1 MTPIKTYQVTYQF
14 GGSAQELMGVLKDL
28 ETKANGVANV
38 FKELPNK
45 LTSSKNKKNSAVDS
59 MVSAYAKL
67 AEGQSKVLESQ
78 ANLVTNWKKQLSEME
93 AATKVAIQSIN
104 ATLSNISV
112 PAGAFKGL
120 EALANLKTGGA
131 KAKGAQ
137 GLLPSLLGD
146 YGSIKEFEEDL
157 KKAESRFVST
167 RKKIQTLKS
176 LQREAQAAGDKLV
189 GFEKRHGNGNGKN
202 WVERTTNDEEARE
215 LKKQH
220 KSLMDAKIAA
230 NKALA
235 NANNAAGGNI
245 EALRGKIRGYL
256 ADYRTF
262 QAQNKKIAAAVV
274 SDQKQKAAGGDPFN
288 INVNVDTAA
297 AKTALEK
304 LATDFKSLSS
314 QFVIKPTIQV
324 DAAAITAKL
333 KDIKAE
339 VLVTPVVNQEGIAAL
354 QNALK
359 EVKAPIATTKQSAK
373 TKAAKEAVADAK
385 LSLAEQKKQLQQYAT
400 DHPIKIKTV
409 YETKGLATKLN
420 DTIKKLQ
427 AKAKEKS
434 ITISANFSADGI
446 VAALDAALAKAQ
458 ELAQSKALTVK
469 TNVLSENN
477 AAAVKSSIGKL
488 QKQTDSKPV
497 AIKTKLTG
505 GGEVGEAL
513 NLSIG
518 KLQKLAE
525 GKPLTIK
532 TKLIGGGE
540 AGEAL
545 SSSIGKL
552 QRLANERAISLHTK
566 LTGGGEM
573 GEQLSLSLGKLQKLA
588 DTKPII
594 IKTKLDT
601 ALTSEQ
607 LNSLLA
613 TTAKAATNLKTGE
626 KSSSSIVA
634 PANIKPDIH
643 ASVQPVAAAPVAEAP
658 KKKAK
663 AQKAATNG
671 LWAMSKS
678 EENAY
683 QRAEAKL
690 ADDRLNRLWAQQ
702 EVRKANQRYYEQA
715 FGKGAYYGD
724 VNPRTGKRVAWD
736 EKSKS
741 FTTEAAEEEDKWRKA
756 KARAEKETRQERRT
770 TSAIRQ
776 NNDWAYNML
785 NPMGKNQ
792 SRLLKMGMEERAQ
805 KELAKQERLET
816 STKAWQELQR
826 EKQTLER
833 AVSIGKRYND
843 WATEMLS
850 PMGKNQSALLKADM
864 IARNDA
870 FIARRQAAHQQWL
883 ERDASSESPRQKRI
897 SERKELARQSR
908 LAIHN
913 EQELNRVR
921 QLRLSEEQRAL
932 SEAERANKMAKAGSK
947 TNGLVG
953 SAALRRQQL
962 IASAQ
967 ANNGKN
973 GMAANIRRNTYPLT
987 GNTSFGARTPVALD
1001 MAKGMGMMFA
1011 VSGVMSAVTDSFHQV
1026 AEYDNLMKTVRAI
1039 LQTTDKGANFNG
1051 RFEAMENTVR
1061 EVGRKTKFTAP
1072 EVAGAAR
1079 FMAMAGLNIENINAA
1094 TEPIAN
1100 LALIG
1105 DTELSDTA
1113 DKMTNIM
1120 TSFGLLK
1127 GLNAGQQ
1134 KKNMIHTSDVLT
1146 NTFTRSNTDMLQ
1158 LAEAMQYAGPMSH
1171 LFGTSLEDAAAMV
1184 GVMGN
1189 AGIQASM
1196 AGTSLRMMYQNI
1208 VKPNK
1213 NQTKEWERLGITR
1226 TDKNGNIRP
1235 IFEILKDLRAKL
1247 TGTKD
1252 LNARID
1258 PETLKSLGTGVMSL
1272 FRTTAGS
1279 GVAALLENLGEA
1291 EAIAN
1296 TNRSANG
1303 VAAKIADEKKNT
1315 IAGLWAQVTST
1326 FTDQNLTVATD
1337 FQNTI
1342 KQILTDLRDWLSS
1355 TEAAETLRSIYDLVN
1370 SVLNVFKE
1378 VAKMWVGMYRV
1389 WPGFFKGLIA
1399 VQFAL
1404 SQVGALMSPFVGLLS
1419 VAGSVKN
1426 TIMGVAGAFGALNTA
1441 AGVST
1446 VGVNSVSSVAKAVGA
1461 KTAAVGASVLS
1472 ANSIPSVV
1480 KAVGAKTA
1488 AATAAATT
1496 AAATT
1501 GSTLA
1506 TAAFEK
1512 QMLAPT
1518 PMSTYIGRYEKVS
1531 KLKAGGMW
1539 VPILT
1544 PNSSEWHEKV
1554 GKFKA
1559 VQIPREYAMPFHN
1572 NFSRYNRSEADAIR
1586 SLGTDKAG
1594 HYKYIT
1600 KYVKK
1605 QQQWEKAAKVSGASA
1620 ERIAHATKQASMYN
1634 AAITSA
1640 AVMPNV
1646 REAAHKIWL
1655 ERGANSKLHYNKM
1668 QIPREYTMPFHNYSR
1683 YNRTGADAIRSL
1695 GTNKGVHYKYIAEYI
1710 KKQQQWEKAA
1720 KASGASAKRIAH
1732 ATVQASMY
1740 NAAITSAIAMK
1751 DARET
1756 AHKKWLERRANTK
1769 LYANLTDEQKAK
1781 AGAFY
1786 RNMRDRIDARHRY
1799 RVLSNATIV
1808 RATEMGKISTMKGT
1822 RLAFT
1827 NGVAAANALS
1837 FAPLVANIRTGL
1849 MSVVAAISRGLGMLV
1864 SPLGLAAAAI
1874 TGLAWLWA
1882 HNYSKQKELFKKDE
1896 ELAKRGEAGR
1906 TISKQ
1911 AIMGNVGVVGTIL
1924 PSQMLEAPKSKMVT
1938 RTRNGRTILG
1948 SYFDPMLKNSKEY
1961 RGAFNDSIYSTPEQY
1976 DAYMQ
1981 RFADTAGALYGK
1993 RGMTM
1998 TGQQMMLS
2006 EMWYQKRRN
2015 KNGIAP
2021 SIGSLEGNRTLRRDA
2036 LNRLTAFNL
2045 GSASSAF
2052 ASRKKIVQGWINH
2065 YDQLPEN
2072 KKTPEAQQELYRNI
2086 GAMASSL
2093 REEAAE
2099 RPSVIGRNISNMRA
2113 TQVAQSREAY
2123 EGMAQQIE
2131 AMKDYVNSFN
2141 TGLQQLAGM
2150 MTFQAQNI
2158 HGQIVKF
2165 NLPFSNGALD
2175 WNALTLQFK
2184 MLGVKFANNLN
2195 GHWSMMLQVF
2205 NTIQNNAEL
2214 AKKYAGMSAG
2224 QLAAL
2229 FDPINV
2235 GYKFNPQEWKGW
2247 VVDWFNDNSWSGK
2260 KEYKNGEDFFS
2271 RGGWRTD
2278 TSLNAIRN
2286 YAFDKMTGNS
2296 KIVGSSGS
2304 GSGAN
2309 STTAGGG
2316 AHGAADQSKYDSKYK
2331 NHRARPTQII
2341 FNIDKLCNFSN
2352 TTINDTKNLSTAEG
2366 IGKQLSIGLQELFAQ
2381 AVSEY
2386 AIIGESQ
2393 G

>member
-14 GGSAQELMGVLKDL
+14 GGSAQELMSVLKDL
-28 ETKANGVANV
+28 ETKAKGVANV

-45 LTSSKNKKNSAVDS
+45 LTAAKHGKNSAIDN

-93 AATKVAIQSIN
+93 AATKVAIESIN

-120 EALANLKTGGA
+120 EALVNLKTGGA
-131 KAKGAQ
+131 KTKGAQ

-146 YGSIKEFEEDL
+146 YGSIKEFEEDF
-157 KKAESRFVST
+157 KKAETKFVST

-189 GFEKRHGNGNGKN
+189 GFEKKHGNGNGKN
-202 WVERTTNDEEARE
+202 WVERTTNDEEIRE
-215 LKKQH
+215 LRKQH
-220 KSLMDAKIAA
+220 KSLMDAKITA

-256 ADYRTF
+256 ADYRDF
-262 QAQNKKIAAAVV
+262 QVRNKKIAAAVV

-339 VLVTPVVNQEGIAAL
+339 VLVTPVVNQEGVAAL

-359 EVKAPIATTKQSAK
+359 EVKTPRVTTKQSAK
-373 TKAAKEAVADAK
+373 TKAAKEAVTDAK
-385 LSLAEQKKQLQQYAT
+385 LGLSEQEKQLQ
-400 DHPIKIKTV
+400 K
-409 YETKGLATKLN
+409 LADNKPLN
-420 DTIKKLQ
+420 
-427 AKAKEKS
+427 
-434 ITISANFSADGI
+434 
-446 VAALDAALAKAQ
+446 V
-458 ELAQSKALTVK
+458 
-469 TNVLSENN
+469 
-477 AAAVKSSIGKL
+477 
-488 QKQTDSKPV
+488 
-497 AIKTKLTG
+497 KTKLIG
-505 GGEVGEAL
+505 GGEMGESL
-513 NLSIG
+513 SLSIG
-518 KLQKLAE
+518 KLQKLAD

-566 LTGGGEM
+566 LVGGGEV

-601 ALTSEQ
+601 TLTSEQ

-626 KSSSSIVA
+626 KPSSPIVA
-634 PANIKPDIH
+634 PANIAPNTH
-643 ASVQPVAAAPVAEAP
+643 TSVQPVAAASVVEAP
-658 KKKAK
+658 KKNAK
-663 AQKAATNG
+663 AQKAATNS

-690 ADDRLNRLWAQQ
+690 ADERLNRLWAQQ

-724 VNPRTGKRVAWD
+724 INPRTGKRVAWD

-741 FTTEAAEEEDKWRKA
+741 FTTEAAEEEDKWRRA
-756 KARAEKETRQERRT
+756 KARADKEIRQEKRTASATRQSNNWA
-770 TSAIRQ
+770 TS
-776 NNDWAYNML
+776 ML
-785 NPMGKNQ
+785 NPSGQNWNLMRVDMEKRAQ
-792 SRLLKMGMEERAQ
+792 KYAAKRSASIQKRMDAWASSLLNPSGQNWNLLRIDMEERAQ
-805 KELAKQERLET
+805 KEIAKQEKINI
-816 STKAWQELQR
+816 STKLQQEQ
-826 EKQTLER
+826 QASER
-833 AVSIGKRYND
+833 AASIGRRYNN
-843 WATEMLS
+843 WATSMLN

-870 FIARRQAAHQQWL
+870 FMARRQAAHQQWL

-921 QLRLSEEQRAL
+921 QLRLLEEQRAL
-932 SEAERANKMAKAGSK
+932 SEAERANKITKAGSK

-967 ANNGKN
+967 ANNDKN
-973 GMAANIRRNTYPLT
+973 GMAASIRRNAYPLT

-1011 VSGVMSAVTDSFHQV
+1011 VGGVMSAVTDSFHQV

-1105 DTELSDTA
+1105 DTELSETA

-1213 NQTKEWERLGITR
+1213 NQTKEWGRLGITR

-1258 PETLKSLGTGVMSL
+1258 PETLKSLGAGVMSL

-1378 VAKMWVGMYRV
+1378 VAKMWIGMYRV

-1426 TIMGVAGAFGALNTA
+1426 TIMGVAGAFGTLNTA
-1441 AGVST
+1441 AGASVLNAN
-1446 VGVNSVSSVAKAVGA
+1446 GVSSVAKAIGA
-1461 KTAAVGASVLS
+1461 KTTAV
-1472 ANSIPSVV
+1472 
-1480 KAVGAKTA
+1480 
-1488 AATAAATT
+1488 AT
-1496 AAATT
+1496 AATT
-1501 GSTLA
+1501 GGTLA
-1506 TAAFEK
+1506 KTT
-1512 QMLAPT
+1512 LANIP
-1518 PMSTYIGRYEKVS
+1518 
-1531 KLKAGGMW
+1531 W
-1539 VPILT
+1539 VPGLVPTFPRWRKRHDIHYAPDLGKSY
-1544 PNSSEWHEKV
+1544 PRGQSKSLHLKGYIDHSGEYVDMWHSPTYN
-1554 GKFKA
+1554 KFRF
-1559 VQIPREYAMPFHN
+1559 PRYYDIYKNGENLKYAMPFHDY
-1572 NFSRYNRSEADAIR
+1572 SRYNRTGADAIR
-1586 SLGTDKAG
+1586 SLGTDKG
-1594 HYKYIT
+1594 VHYKYIAE
-1600 KYVKK
+1600 YIKK

-1620 ERIAHATKQASMYN
+1620 ERIAHATNQANMYN

-1640 AVMPNV
+1640 VVMRDA
-1646 REAAHKIWL
+1646 REAAHK
-1655 ERGANSKLHYNKM
+1655 R
-1668 QIPREYTMPFHNYSR
+1668 
-1683 YNRTGADAIRSL
+1683 
-1695 GTNKGVHYKYIAEYI
+1695 
-1710 KKQQQWEKAA
+1710 
-1720 KASGASAKRIAH
+1720 
-1732 ATVQASMY
+1732 
-1740 NAAITSAIAMK
+1740 
-1751 DARET
+1751 
-1756 AHKKWLERRANTK
+1756 WLERRANTK
-1769 LYANLTDEQKAK
+1769 LYANLTEEEKAK

-1786 RNMRDRIDARHRY
+1786 NRMQKRIKARHEH

-1808 RATEMGKISTMKGT
+1808 RATEMGKISTIKGT

-1849 MSVVAAISRGLGMLV
+1849 MSVVATINRGLGMLV
-1864 SPLGLAAAAI
+1864 SPLGLASMAI
-1874 TGLAWLWA
+1874 AGFAWLWA

-1896 ELAKRGEAGR
+1896 ELAKRGEVGR
-1906 TISKQ
+1906 AISKQ

-1961 RGAFNDSIYSTPEQY
+1961 RGAFNDSIYNTPERY

-1998 TGQQMMLS
+1998 TGRQMMLS
-2006 EMWYQKRRN
+2006 EMWYQKRHN
-2015 KNGIAP
+2015 KNGITP

-2045 GSASSAF
+2045 GSASSTF

-2072 KKTPEAQQELYRNI
+2072 KKTPEAQQKLYRNI

-2165 NLPFSNGALD
+2165 NLPFSNGTLD

-2260 KEYKNGEDFFS
+2260 KGYKNAEDFFN

-2286 YAFDKMTGNS
+2286 HAFDKMTGNS
-2296 KIVGSSGS
+2296 KIVGGSSS
-2304 GSGAN
+2304 SSGAN

-2316 AHGAADQSKYDSKYK
+2316 AHGAADQSKYDNKYK
-2331 NHRARPTQII
+2331 NNRARPTQII